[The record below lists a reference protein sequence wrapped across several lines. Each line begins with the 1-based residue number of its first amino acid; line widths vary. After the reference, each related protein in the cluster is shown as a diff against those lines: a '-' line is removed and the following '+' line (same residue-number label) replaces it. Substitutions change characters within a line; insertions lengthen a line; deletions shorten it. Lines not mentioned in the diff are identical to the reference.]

1 MRKNLYKGFIY
12 LRWKRKDNLALF
24 LIIIIGLLLTSIGF
38 LYTNFYSI
46 FLSLCLGFFI
56 GGFILSII
64 STFLAQMESNITGT
78 GEIDAEVDIDIDA
91 EVDIDVDAELDI
103 DTDIDI
109 GAEVDIDVDAEVDID
124 IDSDIDIDTD
134 VDVDYDIEAE
144 IDVDAVEVEAE
155 IDVEAGVDVDS
166 DLDVEMEGEF
176 DSGLT
181 STITPAPIMLLFSTV
196 FLVYGISGLSLYYLL
211 GINFRYLTFFIA
223 PAISFFSVKLI
234 NSLWKI
240 LAKSRYYR
248 ISSTMNLIGKEGEVL
263 LKVDDRG
270 GIIKVPSKTP
280 LKFERLHVKPVL
292 EHSIF
297 ERGDRVFICDVK
309 NGYLLVSNN
318 RKLIRTRRR

>member
-1 MRKNLYKGFIY
+1 MRKNLNKGFIY
-12 LRWKRKDNLALF
+12 LRWKRKDNIALF
-24 LIIIIGLLLTSIGF
+24 LIIVIGLLLTSIGF
-38 LYTNFYSI
+38 FYNNFYSI

-56 GGFILSII
+56 GGLILSII
-64 STFLAQMESNITGT
+64 STFLAQMESNISGT
-78 GEIDAEVDIDIDA
+78 GEIDAEVDID
-91 EVDIDVDAELDI
+91 VDAEIDI
-103 DTDIDI
+103 DT
-109 GAEVDIDVDAEVDID
+109 DIDVDAEVDID

-144 IDVDAVEVEAE
+144 IEVDIVEVEAE
-155 IDVEAGVDVDS
+155 IDVEAGVDVES

-176 DSGLT
+176 DSGLI
-181 STITPAPIMLLFSTV
+181 STITPAPIMLLFSTA

-211 GINFRYLTFFIA
+211 GVNLRYLTFFIA
-223 PAISFFSVKLI
+223 PVISLFSVKLI
-234 NSLWKI
+234 NTLWKI

-270 GIIKVPSKTP
+270 GIIKIPSKTP

-292 EHSIF
+292 EDSTF

-318 RKLIRTRRR
+318 RKLIRKKRR